1 MMKRLVA
8 KTTPMLL
15 SLGLLSVATLPM
27 SGCGTDELG
36 SYQEELLAE
45 TKSAQINQT
54 DLNGY
59 TNSVKLSACTFAIAG
74 GTGTFTPS
82 NELAGVLY
90 GDPNGAAHKTTF
102 AVPVVSTPDVTL
114 EIKNFT
120 ADMTKTGITLAGSNA
135 TVKLAFSGLL
145 RVEVQVPV
153 FGKLPAELEIRP
165 SSLSVAL
172 AYDATTERVK
182 VASVTAAMDV
192 KTKKC
197 GGSGWCNGI
206 VDKLLKDNM
215 KKMIEAPLQDALGK
229 ALDKPSV
236 TDGLNKG
243 LVIMYNAKDKK
254 PTAWTMVPKT
264 LTLSGGAFNFTVS
277 RP

>member
-15 SLGLLSVATLPM
+15 SLGLWSVATLPM

-36 SYQEELLAE
+36 SYQDELLAE
-45 TKSAQINQT
+45 SKSGQINQT

-59 TNSVKLSACTFAIAG
+59 TDAVKLSSCTFVIAA

-102 AVPVVSTPDVTL
+102 AVPVVTTSDITL
-114 EIKNFT
+114 EVKNFA
-120 ADMTKTGITLAGSNA
+120 ADLTKTGVTLAGSNA
-135 TVKLAFSGLL
+135 TIKLAFSGLL
-145 RVEVQVPV
+145 RVEVKVPV

-165 SSLSVAL
+165 SSLSAAL
-172 AYDATTERVK
+172 SYDATAERVK
-182 VASVTAAMDV
+182 VASVTAAFDV

-215 KKMIEAPLQDALGK
+215 SKMIEQPLKDELAKVLDKASITQDLQD
-229 ALDKPSV
+229 
-236 TDGLNKG
+236 GLMW
-243 LVIMYNAKDKK
+243 MYNRKDAK
-254 PTAWTMVPKT
+254 PTKWTMVPKT
-264 LTLSGGAFNFTVS
+264 LTLAGGAFNFTAS